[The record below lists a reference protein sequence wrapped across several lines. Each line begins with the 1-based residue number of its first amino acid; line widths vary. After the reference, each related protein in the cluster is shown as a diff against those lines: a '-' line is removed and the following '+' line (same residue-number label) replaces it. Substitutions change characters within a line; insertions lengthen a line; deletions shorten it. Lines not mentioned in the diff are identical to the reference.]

1 MINQTLGS
9 NGDNKIIVRIFLI
22 MVGLLIMGIVLWE
35 LRAERF
41 IEDGCTQV
49 IKDKITI
56 PTLWRCPQLNLFS

>member
-1 MINQTLGS
+1 
-9 NGDNKIIVRIFLI
+9 

-56 PTLWRCPQLNLFS
+56 LTLWRCPQLNLFS